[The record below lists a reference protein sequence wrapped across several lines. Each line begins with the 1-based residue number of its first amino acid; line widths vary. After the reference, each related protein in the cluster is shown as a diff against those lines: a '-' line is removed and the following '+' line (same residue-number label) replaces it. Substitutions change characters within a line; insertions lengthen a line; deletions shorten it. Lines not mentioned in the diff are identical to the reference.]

1 MGLKNSPHTC
11 VPPSS
16 NGLRQPWRPWRQ
28 HSIAI
33 RGQSYQPSFTATPV
47 SRSQQQ
53 WQFTASYQELKGR
66 RDPRY
71 LLGTSRQGARLLY
84 LQKVPSKLTIKLMR
98 LYIVET
104 CQIVSKCV
112 ETCPDWTKSFQIVC
126 LQLVYFTIFYNF
138 FKAIWF
144 LLSAFFNSS
153 WFSAQNS
160 AQKAYE
166 NRINFSRI
174 YSTL

>member
-1 MGLKNSPHTC
+1 MELKNSPHTC
-11 VPPSS
+11 VCASS
-16 NGLRQPWRPWRQ
+16 NGLRQPWRPRRQ

-84 LQKVPSKLTIKLMR
+84 LQKVPSKLTIKAIR
-98 LYIVET
+98 SYISETSRYMLKRVET
-104 CQIVSKCV
+104 CQNMSKHVQIGLELYRLDKTYHWLMVKIV
-112 ETCPDWTKSFQIVC
+112 
-126 LQLVYFTIFYNF
+126 
-138 FKAIWF
+138 
-144 LLSAFFNSS
+144 
-153 WFSAQNS
+153 
-160 AQKAYE
+160 
-166 NRINFSRI
+166 
-174 YSTL
+174 

>member
-16 NGLRQPWRPWRQ
+16 NGLRQPWRPRRQ

-33 RGQSYQPSFTATPV
+33 RGQSYQPSFTTTPV

-53 WQFTASYQELKGR
+53 WQFTASYKELKGR

-84 LQKVPSKLTIKLMR
+84 LQKVPSKLTIKAIRSYKYVFLK
-98 LYIVET
+98 LVET
-104 CQIVSKCV
+104 CWSMLKLVQVGMELYRLDKTCLHWSKLITV
-112 ETCPDWTKSFQIVC
+112 GLWSKSCI
-126 LQLVYFTIFYNF
+126 
-138 FKAIWF
+138 KP
-144 LLSAFFNSS
+144 
-153 WFSAQNS
+153 FS
-160 AQKAYE
+160 
-166 NRINFSRI
+166 NFSK
-174 YSTL
+174 LV

>member
-1 MGLKNSPHTC
+1 MGRSWCYINFWLGEFLKMVLKNSPHTC
-11 VPPSS
+11 VCASS
-16 NGLRQPWRPWRQ
+16 NGLRQPWRPRRQ

-84 LQKVPSKLTIKLMR
+84 LQKVPSKLTLKVIR
-98 LYIVET
+98 LDIVEKCWNLLKRVKMCWNVSKHVET
-104 CQIVSKCV
+104 CRNMPKHVKKWRNVS
-112 ETCPDWTKSFQIVC
+112 
-126 LQLVYFTIFYNF
+126 
-138 FKAIWF
+138 
-144 LLSAFFNSS
+144 
-153 WFSAQNS
+153 
-160 AQKAYE
+160 
-166 NRINFSRI
+166 
-174 YSTL
+174 

>member
-1 MGLKNSPHTC
+1 M
-11 VPPSS
+11 
-16 NGLRQPWRPWRQ
+16 
-28 HSIAI
+28 
-33 RGQSYQPSFTATPV
+33 
-47 SRSQQQ
+47 
-53 WQFTASYQELKGR
+53 
-66 RDPRY
+66 
-71 LLGTSRQGARLLY
+71 
-84 LQKVPSKLTIKLMR
+84 SKR
-98 LYIVET
+98 VET

-112 ETCPDWTKSFQIVC
+112 ETCPDWTKSFQIVY
-126 LQLVYFTIFYNF
+126 LQLVYFTIFYNC

-174 YSTL
+174 YSTLWIKFLPENQHLQNIFPFQWLWQISFIHVEVTFRHVIPDLSVEILDAKNSLPELLWYFYFLSWDCPLCHCDILQYR